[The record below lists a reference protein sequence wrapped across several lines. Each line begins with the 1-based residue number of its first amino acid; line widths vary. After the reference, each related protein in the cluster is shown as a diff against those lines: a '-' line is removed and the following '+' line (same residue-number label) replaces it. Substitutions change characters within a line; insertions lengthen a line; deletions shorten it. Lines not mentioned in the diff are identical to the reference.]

1 MVTEKSH
8 NLIPFSPPPKYHYSI
23 ENFNARYYRVML
35 IHEVRY
41 AYTPDI
47 VSTVW
52 GFISKKS
59 NDIYRPINAKKV
71 GEKVCKS
78 DYDSMTEYSAMK
90 RPRVIEPS
98 GSSTP
103 EPKQY
108 SNTLEAILYAE

>member
-23 ENFNARYYRVML
+23 EDFNKQYYRVML
-35 IHEVRY
+35 IHEMRY
-41 AYTPDI
+41 AYTSDT

-59 NDIYRPINAKKV
+59 NEIYRPINAKKV

-78 DYDSMTEYSAMK
+78 DYDSMTQYSAMRRPK
-90 RPRVIEPS
+90 RKPPS
-98 GSSTP
+98 
-103 EPKQY
+103 
-108 SNTLEAILYAE
+108 NMLEALLYHEQV

>member
-8 NLIPFSPPPKYHYSI
+8 NLIPFSPPPNYHYSI
-23 ENFNARYYRVML
+23 EDFNSQYYRVML

-41 AYTPDI
+41 AYTPE
-47 VSTVW
+47 VVATVW

-78 DYDSMTEYSAMK
+78 EYDSMTQYSAMR
-90 RPRVIEPS
+90 RPKPKEPD
-98 GSSTP
+98 
-103 EPKQY
+103 
-108 SNTLEAILYAE
+108 NMLEALLYYE

>member
-8 NLIPFSPPPKYHYSI
+8 NLIPFSPPPNYHYSI
-23 ENFNARYYRVML
+23 EDFNAKYYRVML

-41 AYTPDI
+41 AYTSDQ

-52 GFISKKS
+52 GFIAKKT

-78 DYDSMTEYSAMK
+78 DYDSMTQYSAMRRPK
-90 RPRVIEPS
+90 R
-98 GSSTP
+98 
-103 EPKQY
+103 KQP
-108 SNTLEAILYAE
+108 SNTLEALLYHE

>member
-23 ENFNARYYRVML
+23 EDFNKQYYRVML
-35 IHEVRY
+35 IHEMRY
-41 AYTPDI
+41 AYTSDT

-78 DYDSMTEYSAMK
+78 DYDSMTQYSAMRRPK
-90 RPRVIEPS
+90 R
-98 GSSTP
+98 
-103 EPKQY
+103 KQP
-108 SNTLEAILYAE
+108 SNTLEALLYHE

>member
-23 ENFNARYYRVML
+23 EDFNKQYYRVML
-35 IHEVRY
+35 IHEMRY
-41 AYTPDI
+41 AYTSNT

-59 NDIYRPINAKKV
+59 NEIYRPINAKKV

-78 DYDSMTEYSAMK
+78 DYDSMTQYSAMRKPK
-90 RPRVIEPS
+90 RKPPS
-98 GSSTP
+98 
-103 EPKQY
+103 
-108 SNTLEAILYAE
+108 NMLEALLYHEQV

>member
-23 ENFNARYYRVML
+23 EDFNAKYYRVML

-41 AYTPDI
+41 AYTPE
-47 VSTVW
+47 VVATVW

-78 DYDSMTEYSAMK
+78 DYDSMTEYSAMR
-90 RPRVIEPS
+90 RPLVTTIVNP
-98 GSSTP
+98 
-103 EPKQY
+103 
-108 SNTLEAILYAE
+108 LEAILYAE

>member
-23 ENFNARYYRVML
+23 EDFNARYYRVML

-41 AYTPDI
+41 AYTSDT

-59 NDIYRPINAKKV
+59 NEIYRPINAKKV

-78 DYDSMTEYSAMK
+78 DYDSMTQYSAMRRPK
-90 RPRVIEPS
+90 R
-98 GSSTP
+98 
-103 EPKQY
+103 KQP
-108 SNTLEAILYAE
+108 SNTLEALLYHE